1 MSPSGE
7 SLRNRCRN
15 FPGLVGNTSI
25 DWIFPWPEQALFS
38 VATKYLGEH
47 PSISELY
54 KRDIVE
60 HVVHVHNSVIHYTQQ
75 YLQSVRRKNFVTPK
89 HYLDFINTYLKLI
102 GCLPHKNISTSFL
115 IIQITAEKNLFITSQ
130 CNRLSEGIAK
140 IEEAAEQIEQLSAL
154 VEEQQKDVIK
164 AADSCV
170 KMLDGIQKCMYN
182 LDLCSYALSI
192 HRSKNQYYCPKNTI
206 QFR

>member
-60 HVVHVHNSVIHYTQQ
+60 HVVHVHNSVRDYSQQ

-89 HYLDFINTYLKLI
+89 HYLDFISTYLRLI
-102 GCLPHKNISTSFL
+102 GWSNYTIVC
-115 IIQITAEKNLFITSQ
+115 
-130 CNRLSEGIAK
+130 
-140 IEEAAEQIEQLSAL
+140 
-154 VEEQQKDVIK
+154 
-164 AADSCV
+164 
-170 KMLDGIQKCMYN
+170 KML
-182 LDLCSYALSI
+182 
-192 HRSKNQYYCPKNTI
+192 
-206 QFR
+206 F

>member
-60 HVVHVHNSVIHYTQQ
+60 HVVHVHNSVRDYSQQ

-89 HYLDFINTYLKLI
+89 HYLDFISTYLRLI
-102 GCLPHKNISTSFL
+102 GMHTTGTLTPIVLFFTKKNFSRKKFVHYFS
-115 IIQITAEKNLFITSQ
+115 
-130 CNRLSEGIAK
+130 
-140 IEEAAEQIEQLSAL
+140 
-154 VEEQQKDVIK
+154 
-164 AADSCV
+164 
-170 KMLDGIQKCMYN
+170 M
-182 LDLCSYALSI
+182 
-192 HRSKNQYYCPKNTI
+192 
-206 QFR
+206 

>member
-1 MSPSGE
+1 MLLAEVKLPKLDTLLRGDKYFAKCRHNSNFLMLPNRDSVWLYFLNKCSENLHIVLSMSPSGE

-47 PSISELY
+47 PSISEMY

-60 HVVHVHNSVIHYTQQ
+60 HVVHVHNSVRHYTQQ

-89 HYLDFINTYLKLI
+89 HYLDFISTYLRLI
-102 GCLPHKNISTSFL
+102 GLYPYKHSF
-115 IIQITAEKNLFITSQ
+115 F
-130 CNRLSEGIAK
+130 
-140 IEEAAEQIEQLSAL
+140 
-154 VEEQQKDVIK
+154 VIF
-164 AADSCV
+164 
-170 KMLDGIQKCMYN
+170 L
-182 LDLCSYALSI
+182 
-192 HRSKNQYYCPKNTI
+192 
-206 QFR
+206 

>member
-54 KRDIVE
+54 KCDIVE
-60 HVVHVHNSVIHYTQQ
+60 HVVHVHNSVRDYSQQ
-75 YLQSVRRKNFVTPK
+75 YLQTVRRKNFVTPK
-89 HYLDFINTYLKLI
+89 HYLDFISTYLRLI
-102 GCLPHKNISTSFL
+102 GTNSTSSLGFFSSNFSNQK
-115 IIQITAEKNLFITSQ
+115 ISAEKNLFITSQ
-130 CNRLSEGIAK
+130 CNRLAEGIGK
-140 IEEAAEQIEQLSAL
+140 IEEAAEQIEQLSSL

-164 AADSCV
+164 AAESCEE
-170 KMLDGIQKCMYN
+170 MLVGIQICTYKY
-182 LDLCSYALSI
+182 
-192 HRSKNQYYCPKNTI
+192 
-206 QFR
+206 